1 MTPEPARPAAAAHL
15 TCPLARRRFLA
26 VAAGGIAGCALAR
39 RAAAA
44 TDRPFDVGELRDYPR
59 DGISEKYVQHD
70 VFVIRH
76 GAKLFACTAV
86 CPHKANLLLADPKA
100 ADQIICS
107 GHDSIFSLEG
117 VPKRG
122 PARRALERY
131 AITRNP
137 AGRIMV
143 DPSRS
148 FRQAQ
153 WDDPASFIALPAA
166 PSP

>member
-1 MTPEPARPAAAAHL
+1 MNRAPIPAAAAPAL
-15 TCPLARRRFLA
+15 CRRRFLA
-26 VAAGGIAGCALAR
+26 LASGGIAGCALAPR
-39 RAAAA
+39 SAAA
-44 TDRPFDVGELRDYPR
+44 TDRPIDVGELQDYPQ
-59 DGISEKYVQHD
+59 DGVSEKFVQHD

-76 GAKLFACTAV
+76 GAKLFACTAI
-86 CPHKANLLLADPKA
+86 CPHKANLLLADPKV

-131 AITRNP
+131 AIARNP
-137 AGRIMV
+137 AGRIIV

-153 WDDPASFIALPAA
+153 WNDPASFLAVPPAA
-166 PSP
+166 RP